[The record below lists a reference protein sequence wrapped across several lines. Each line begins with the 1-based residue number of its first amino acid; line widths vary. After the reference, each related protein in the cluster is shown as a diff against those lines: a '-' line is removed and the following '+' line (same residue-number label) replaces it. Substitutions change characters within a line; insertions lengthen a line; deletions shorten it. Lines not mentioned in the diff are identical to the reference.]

1 MLHDLNHRQ
10 LKYFLVNEKQHF
22 DKYSYYQVINAY
34 KNIFSTSIENIDD
47 IENNIKKEYD
57 IRIKYP
63 NTNYKDLNIAI
74 NNIINKYEV
83 DFKNNI
89 LNMNIG
95 YYLYITYK
103 DYY

>member
-1 MLHDLNHRQ
+1 MKLIL
-10 LKYFLVNEKQHF
+10 LYVIIFLLSLILIFN
-22 DKYSYYQVINAY
+22 KYSIG
-34 KNIFSTSIENIDD
+34 DD
-47 IENNIKKEYD
+47 NIKKEYD

-89 LNMNIG
+89 LNINIG

-103 DYY
+103 DYYYKDFISIIFNISY